1 VLLGICIYAT
11 AQIGFKTLL
20 AMINFGQWLIGH
32 MINKCCESKFDVPKN
47 NIIITEKIFDD
58 LKKSYRES
66 AKEASSSN
74 SL

>member
-11 AQIGFKTLL
+11 VQIGFKTLL

-32 MINKCCESKFDVPKN
+32 MINKCCESKFDVPKD
-47 NIIITEKIFDD
+47 NITVTEKIFND
-58 LKKSYRES
+58 LKRSYIS
-66 AKEASSSN
+66 AKEVSSSN